1 MKSIIKIFLLILL
14 SCCYFNTVFEFSES
28 EEKANRENESQL
40 YVHHDNKSKAIFIVK
55 TVPYFNNALIIPYQ
69 FILAG
74 ALSPFTNNKF
84 LHKYFYPP
92 GGLFL
97 LFRSLLI

>member
-1 MKSIIKIFLLILL
+1 
-14 SCCYFNTVFEFSES
+14 VFEFSES

-55 TVPYFNNALIIPYQ
+55 TGPYFNNAIIIPHQ
-69 FILAG
+69 FILVG
-74 ALSPFTNNKF
+74 ALSPFTNYTF

-92 GGLFL
+92 GSLFL